1 MVVSSLALVFR
12 ILFAVVVLKLHD
24 YSYRSFSRNFILES
38 LFNKVA
44 GLHIETSSLI
54 CIANHKHL
62 TT

>member
-1 MVVSSLALVFR
+1 MIIVIEVLVET
-12 ILFAVVVLKLHD
+12 
-24 YSYRSFSRNFILES
+24 FILES